1 MANRSPSLPSLNA
14 LQAFEA
20 AARHESF
27 TRAGQELGV
36 TQTAISH
43 QVKALEGDLGAPLFR
58 RSPRRLS
65 LTPLGQA
72 WAAELLAVFQRLR
85 DANERLRTRALTDRP
100 VIAVTTIPSFGAR
113 WLVPRL
119 GRFMNQNPDID
130 VRISASERLVDFGI
144 EPFDLGIRY
153 GLGRYPGLT
162 CERLADDSWVVVASP
177 ELARKLVLKTPTDLR
192 RATLLW
198 DDQRDLWRE
207 WFQAVGAREPK
218 SYANTQISD
227 SSMLVEA
234 VVRGQGVG
242 LARWSLACDELTSGK
257 LTRVFPELPLVPTGR
272 SYYLVRPR
280 ENLGRRPV
288 SAFCEW
294 VRREA
299 EGLRA

>member
-1 MANRSPSLPSLNA
+1 MAERAPSLPSLNA

-27 TRAGQELGV
+27 TRAAHELGV

-43 QVKALEGDLGAPLFR
+43 QVKALEGELGAPLFR
-58 RSPRRLS
+58 RSPRRLT

-72 WAAELLAVFQRLR
+72 WSAELLVVFQRLR
-85 DANERLRTRALTDRP
+85 DANERLRARVRTERP
-100 VIAVTTIPSFGAR
+100 VVAVTTIPSFGAR

-119 GRFMNQNPDID
+119 GRFMNQNPEID
-130 VRISASERLVDFGI
+130 VRISASERLVDFGV

-153 GLGRYPGLT
+153 GHGRYPGLT
-162 CERLADDSWVVVASP
+162 SERLADDAWVVVAAP
-177 ELARKLVLKTPTDLR
+177 ALARKLALKTPPDLR

-198 DDQRDLWRE
+198 DDQVGLWRE

-218 SYANTQISD
+218 TYANTQISD

-242 LARWSLACDELTSGK
+242 LARWSLACDELKAGN
-257 LTRVFPELPLVPTGR
+257 LTRVFPALPLVPTGR
-272 SYYLVRPR
+272 SYFLVRPR

-288 SAFCEW
+288 SAFCDW
-294 VRREA
+294 VRTEA
-299 EGLRA
+299 ASLDA

>member
-1 MANRSPSLPSLNA
+1 MVVRPPSLPSLNA

-27 TRAGQELGV
+27 TRAAQELGV

-43 QVKALEGDLGAPLFR
+43 QVKALEGELGAPLFR
-58 RSPRRLS
+58 RSPRRLT

-72 WAAELLAVFQRLR
+72 WAAELLVVFQRLR
-85 DANERLRTRALTDRP
+85 DANGRLRTRVLAERP
-100 VIAVTTIPSFGAR
+100 VVAVTTIPSFGAR

-119 GRFMNQNPDID
+119 GRFMNQNPEID
-130 VRISASERLVDFGI
+130 VRISASERLVDFGV

-153 GLGRYPGLT
+153 GQGDYPGLNR
-162 CERLADDSWVVVASP
+162 ERLADDSWVVVVAP
-177 ELARKLVLKTPTDLR
+177 ELARRLALKTPSDLR

-198 DDQRDLWRE
+198 DDHVELWRE

-218 SYANTQISD
+218 GYASAQIND

-242 LARWSLACDELTSGK
+242 LARWSLACDELKTGS
-257 LTRVFPELPLVPTGR
+257 LTRAFPELPLVPTGR

-288 SAFCEW
+288 SAFCDW
-294 VRREA
+294 VRKEA
-299 EGLRA
+299 QSLGE